1 MEVIPDW
8 AVLVGNVGFPVL
20 LALYLLTRFE
30 KRIDRLT
37 NEIRDLQT
45 KMNRM
50 DE

>member
-1 MEVIPDW
+1 MEAIPDW

-20 LALYLLTRFE
+20 LTLYLLTRFE

-37 NEIRDLQT
+37 KEIQDLQN
-45 KMNRM
+45 KMNRI